1 MDSYYITQY
10 GGGNGIGRIYVGAPD
25 QRGSGIGSFLGGVF
39 RYVLPLLKRSAKA
52 VGKEALNATANIM
65 TDVGERKTSF
75 KEAFKT
81 RMRESG
87 DNLKRKADENL
98 TRFMRGEG
106 YKAKRA
112 ALPPHLL
119 AVLDAPKKKK
129 KSRKKKRV
137 DKKKKKTAKSSRK
150 KKPGKRKL
158 KKVVK
163 KKRKRKHK
171 KKKEN
176 SQFVDIFK

>member
-1 MDSYYITQY
+1 MDLHYETQY

-52 VGKEALNATANIM
+52 VGKEALSATANIM
-65 TDVGERKTSF
+65 ADVGERKTPF
-75 KEAFKT
+75 KEALRT

-87 DNLKRKADENL
+87 NNLKRKADENL
-98 TRFMRGEG
+98 TRFMNGEG
-106 YKAKRA
+106 YKAKRT

-119 AVLDAPKKKK
+119 AVLDGHKKK
-129 KSRKKKRV
+129 KSRKKKKRSS
-137 DKKKKKTAKSSRK
+137 KKKKKTVKSSRK

-163 KKRKRKHK
+163 KKRKRK
-171 KKKEN
+171 N